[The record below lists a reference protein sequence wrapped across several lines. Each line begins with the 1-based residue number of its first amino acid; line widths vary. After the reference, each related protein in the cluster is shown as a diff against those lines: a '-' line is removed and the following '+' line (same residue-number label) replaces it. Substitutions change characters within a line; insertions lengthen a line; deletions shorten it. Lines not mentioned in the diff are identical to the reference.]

1 MLHRLWN
8 KVLPLCLLIM
18 VAAVVCF
25 PTVPVYADSD
35 GSSLYEDVVEV
46 SDTTTVRTRGNL
58 LDFGTVLMSKVSPT
72 RVLITGITAAHVQ
85 CDKLGVGLYLERSS
99 DGENYG
105 SYRHWYF
112 WGKDDTSFTQSLEL
126 IVPTGYWYR
135 LGGSHVAIKGE
146 DGESVTTLTK
156 GLYM

>member
-8 KVLPLCLLIM
+8 KMLPLCLVIM
-18 VAAVVCF
+18 MAAVVCF
-25 PTVPVYADSD
+25 PTVSVYADSNE
-35 GSSLYEDVVEV
+35 SSLYEDVVEV

-58 LDFGTVLMSKVSPT
+58 LNFGSVQMTKVSPT
-72 RVLITGITAAHVQ
+72 RVQITGVTAAHVQ
-85 CDKLGVGLYLERSS
+85 CDKLGVGLYLERGR
-99 DGENYG
+99 DGQNYG
-105 SYRHWYF
+105 NYRHWYL
-112 WGKDDTSFTQSLEL
+112 WKENDTSYYQTLEV

-146 DGESVTTLTK
+146 DGESVTTLTD